1 LIGLRFVFIDQ
12 DYRLNVS
19 DGEGL
24 VAPLKSL
31 GDVEFYD
38 DRPCSQDVLYERG
51 RGADVIFVKINQFTN
66 ELLDRLADSGVKFFQ
81 FMGIGYSN
89 YLDVDHCLSSGMKIR
104 GIGEY
109 GSNSVAEYALASIL
123 CATRGI
129 AAADRRMKAKVWD
142 MNGLLGVELASSTV
156 GVVGTGA
163 IGELVARK
171 LSLLGAKVLAA
182 DIAPKRELVE
192 KYGVKYADIET
203 LMRESDVVTLHLKYT
218 PETHGLVSG
227 ELLGLMKP
235 GAFLINIARAQ
246 IVDYDA
252 LKRLLDEGRIRGAAI
267 DVHYGEPPAD
277 WSLALMDSVTA
288 SPHMGYFTEA
298 SNTNMLRLSV
308 ESVLDFVK
316 SGA

>member
-1 LIGLRFVFIDQ
+1 LRFVFIDQ

-24 VAPLKSL
+24 VAPLRAL
-31 GDVEFYD
+31 GAVEFYD

-51 RGADVIFVKINQFTN
+51 KGADVIFVKINQFTN
-66 ELLDRLADSGVKFFQ
+66 ELLDRLADSGVRFLQ

-89 YLDVDHCLSSGMKIR
+89 YLDVDHCLSRGMKIR

-129 AAADRRMKAKVWD
+129 AAADRRMKAKLWD
-142 MNGLLGVELASSTV
+142 MSGLLGVELASSTV

-163 IGELVARK
+163 IGELVAQK
-171 LSLLGAKVLAA
+171 LSVLGAKVLAC
-182 DIAPKRELVE
+182 DIVPKRELIE
-192 KYGVKYADIET
+192 KYGVKYASLET
-203 LMRESDVVTLHLKYT
+203 LMREADIVTLHLKYT
-218 PETHGLVSG
+218 PETHNLISG
-227 ELLGLMKP
+227 GLLGLMKP
-235 GAFLINIARAQ
+235 GSFLINIARAQ

-252 LKRLLDEGRIRGAAI
+252 LREMLGKGRIRGAAI

-308 ESVLDFVK
+308 ESVLEFAK
-316 SGA
+316 SCG